1 MYNRLLSCTYKPI
14 PEYVLMHY
22 MNYYYYF
29 YVRQG
34 MIFRSIQLGKL
45 IFRLNT
51 KRIVL
56 VLLAHLQQDKCKI
69 VKKMTLDIR

>member
-1 MYNRLLSCTYKPI
+1 M
-14 PEYVLMHY
+14 LMHY
-22 MNYYYYF
+22 MNYYR

-56 VLLAHLQQDKCKI
+56 VLSVLLHTKFRRGSNHQ
-69 VKKMTLDIR
+69 

>member
-1 MYNRLLSCTYKPI
+1 M
-14 PEYVLMHY
+14 LMHY
-22 MNYYYYF
+22 MNYYYC

-56 VLLAHLQQDKCKI
+56 VLLALSNTKLLRCGRSNHQ
-69 VKKMTLDIR
+69 

>member
-1 MYNRLLSCTYKPI
+1 M
-14 PEYVLMHY
+14 LMHY
-22 MNYYYYF
+22 MNYYYC

>member
-1 MYNRLLSCTYKPI
+1 
-14 PEYVLMHY
+14 MHY
-22 MNYYYYF
+22 MNYYY

-56 VLLAHLQQDKCKI
+56 VLLALLNTKFFRRGSNHQ
-69 VKKMTLDIR
+69 